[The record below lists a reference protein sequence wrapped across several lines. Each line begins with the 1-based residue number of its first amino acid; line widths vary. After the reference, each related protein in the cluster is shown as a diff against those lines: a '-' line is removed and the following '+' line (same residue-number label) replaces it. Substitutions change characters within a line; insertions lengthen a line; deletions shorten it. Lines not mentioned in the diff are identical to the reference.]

1 MNVLDE
7 YFDGDPSYS
16 FGMTTKHMQ
25 KQKVNIITLG
35 CSKNL
40 VDSEVLMGQL
50 EDHYQV
56 VHDSDEK
63 SDVVVI
69 NTCGFIND
77 AKEESVD
84 TILRAVESKKV
95 GDVNK
100 VIVCGCLS
108 QRYKSDLK
116 EEITEVDGFYGV
128 DELPNVLEALKVDYK
143 KDLVGERTLTTPKHY
158 AYLKI
163 SEGCDRTCSF
173 CAIPLIRGKHKSK
186 SKENIITEVKKLAAK
201 GVKELILIAQDLTY
215 YGVDIYHSRELADLV
230 QKISEVEGIEW
241 IRMHYAYPQGFPE
254 DLLKVMAENPKI
266 CRYLDIPLQHISNRL
281 LMSMNRRIN
290 SEGTINLIEK
300 LKKQVPGVG
309 LRTTLI
315 VGYPGETEEE
325 FVELLDF
332 VKTYRFDRLGVFRYS
347 PEEFT
352 SAHNLPDDVPDK
364 IKQERADR
372 LMMLQQ
378 QISLELNKQKEGK
391 IFKTIIDRKEG
402 EHFIGRTEFDSPEV
416 DNEVLIPVSG
426 GQLNIGSFYN
436 VEIVKADFFDLMGRI
451 V

>member
-1 MNVLDE
+1 
-7 YFDGDPSYS
+7 
-16 FGMTTKHMQ
+16 MQ

-50 EDHYQV
+50 KDHYQV

-84 TILRAVESKKV
+84 TILRAVESKKA
-95 GDVNK
+95 GDVSK

-108 QRYKSDLK
+108 QRYKKDLQ

-128 DELPNVLEALKVDYK
+128 DELPNVLDALKVDYK
-143 KDLVGERTLTTPKHY
+143 KDLIGERTLTTPKHY

-186 SKENIITEVKKLAAK
+186 TKENIIIEVEKLAAK

-215 YGVDIYHSRELADLV
+215 YGVDIYHSRELANLV
-230 QKISEVEGIEW
+230 QNISEVDGIEW

-254 DLLKVMAENPKI
+254 DLLKVMAENPKV
-266 CRYLDIPLQHISNRL
+266 CRYLDIPLQHINNRL

-290 SEGTINLIEK
+290 SEGTIDLVEK
-300 LKKQVPGVG
+300 LKNQVPGVA

-315 VGYPGETEEE
+315 VGYPGETEED

-332 VKTYRFDRLGVFRYS
+332 VKTYRFDRLGVFQYS

-352 SAHNLPDDVPDK
+352 AAHNLPDDVPDE

-378 QISLELNKQKEGK
+378 QISLELNKEKEGK

-402 EHFIGRTEFDSPEV
+402 DHYIGRTEFDSPEV
-416 DNEVLIPVSG
+416 DNEVLIPVSE
-426 GQLNIGSFYN
+426 GQLDIGSFYN
-436 VEIVKADFFDLMGRI
+436 VEIVKADFFDLMGKI